1 MWGHSSAG
9 HGAILLGAWVWKA
22 RVSRTILALGAV
34 LSCLA
39 AGARPSSGQATGA
52 DPLRSYQWPLDV
64 IGAEVAWGQTMGEG
78 VTVAVIDTGVDLA
91 HEDLVAQLVP
101 GNDLVDDDRTPQDV
115 NGHGTH
121 VAGVIGA
128 TRGNDLGVVGV
139 APGARIMPIRALDS
153 EGVGTPAAVIEAV
166 RWAVENGASVINLS
180 VTEVIQRGGSF
191 ASSLT
196 SAIEEAWA
204 KGVIVVLASGN
215 LGSSGQSS
223 DASYETVPAIVVT
236 ATDRTDALAVYAKPV
251 GEARWAMA
259 APGGSGRGEIS
270 DDVAST
276 YWVDGQ
282 SNLYA
287 AMAGTS
293 MAVPHVAGAAALL
306 RSLGLTPAETV
317 DRLLVTARDLGAT
330 GRDPIFGAGR
340 LDLSA
345 AIKGVPQSLQ
355 QTTIPVPPTSTEV
368 TPELIPVTSVLTP
381 VVEAPPETSQPDVVR
396 TPRTM
401 EVPPELPAAST
412 PPPTTSPPPS
422 ASPVPSPAPNSV
434 AGTQAVANLP
444 APAGRPSRTPL
455 TVAATTSLVVAA
467 SACWRSRSRVRGRLP
482 SNPW

>member
-1 MWGHSSAG
+1 MFGEQG
-9 HGAILLGAWVWKA
+9 WKV
-22 RVSRTILALGAV
+22 RVSRTVLAVGTLLA
-34 LSCLA
+34 CLV
-39 AGARPSSGQATGA
+39 AGARPSSGQPSGA

-78 VTVAVIDTGVDLA
+78 VTVAVIDTGVDLE
-91 HEDLVAQLVP
+91 HEDLVAQLAP
-101 GNDLVDDDRTPQDV
+101 GKDLLDDDPTPQDV

-121 VAGVIGA
+121 VAGVIAA
-128 TRGNDLGVVGV
+128 TRGNDLGIVGV
-139 APGARIMPIRALDS
+139 APKARIMPIRALDS
-153 EGVGTPAAVIEAV
+153 EGVGTPAAVIAAV

-180 VTEVIQRGGSF
+180 VTEVISQGGSF

-196 SAIEEAWA
+196 SAIEDAWA

-215 LGSSGQSS
+215 LGTAGESS
-223 DASYETVPAIVVT
+223 DASYERVPAIVVT

-259 APGGSGRGEIS
+259 APGGTGRGEIS

-276 YWVDGQ
+276 YWVRGR

-330 GRDPIFGAGR
+330 GRDPVFGAGR

-355 QTTIPVPPTSTEV
+355 QTTIPAPPTSTEA

-381 VVEAPPETSQPDVVR
+381 VVEAPPETLQVDVVR

-401 EVPPELPAAST
+401 DEPPELPSNST
-412 PPPTTSPPPS
+412 LPPS
-422 ASPVPSPAPNSV
+422 TSAPASPMPSPLPSSV
-434 AGTQAVANLP
+434 PDSQDAQAVAILP
-444 APAGRPSRTPL
+444 EPAGRPSRTPL

-467 SACWRSRSRVRGRLP
+467 SACWRSRSRLRSRLP
-482 SNPW
+482 PSPW